1 MLNNILKVLA
11 ITRYGGYESFAPFYR
26 EASWQYISRSK
37 LLEPYSI
44 QGGPSEVIQSNISKT
59 SRDREKCFV

>member
-1 MLNNILKVLA
+1 MLNLK
-11 ITRYGGYESFAPFYR
+11 ITKIFIKYFDN
-26 EASWQYISRSK
+26 
-37 LLEPYSI
+37 I